1 MNKIRFVIPNTLT
14 VLNLLCGTAAII
26 SLFEVQPEKP
36 FLPVLLL
43 ICAAVFDVFDGLTAK
58 LLNATSEFGK
68 QLDSLSDLVSFG
80 IAPALMIYKLLIMA
94 FISNSNTASFL
105 IENASIPERMVLYSS
120 LLIAVFAAL
129 RLARFNIS
137 ESSSEFIGL
146 PVPASALV
154 VISIWVGFH
163 ITDSEVLRG
172 LILNKYIL
180 LGLVVLLCYL
190 MVSSITMLSLKF
202 KGLSFKANLWRY
214 LLLIGA
220 ILIFMILRTNALF
233 FIMLYYILLSVI
245 YRIKPQKALG

>member
-26 SLFEVQPEKP
+26 SLFEAQPEKP

-43 ICAAVFDVFDGLTAK
+43 LCAAIFDVFDGLSAK
-58 LLNATSEFGK
+58 LLKATSEFGK

-80 IAPALMIYKLLIMA
+80 IAPAIMIYKLLIMA
-94 FISNSNTASFL
+94 FVYNSDTASFL
-105 IENASIPERMVLYSS
+105 IENASLSERMVLYSS

-137 ESSSEFIGL
+137 EASSEFIGL

-154 VISIWVGFH
+154 VISVWVGFH
-163 ITDSEVLRG
+163 ITESELLREM
-172 LILNKYIL
+172 ILNIYIL
-180 LGLVVLLCYL
+180 LSLVILLCYL
-190 MVSSITMLSLKF
+190 MVSNITMLSLKF
-202 KGLSFKANLWRY
+202 KGFSFKANLWRY
-214 LLLIGA
+214 VLIAGA
-220 ILIFMILRTNALF
+220 FLIFFILRINALF

-245 YRIKPQKALG
+245 YRIKPQKRAL